1 MSKILEKALQQAKG
15 LPDSRQTEIGEMII
29 HVVEQ
34 DQSDGQLS
42 LTQAEE
48 VRRRMS
54 ASNPLFATD
63 DQVVAFFHKFAV

>member
-1 MSKILEKALQQAKG
+1 MSKILEKALQQAKR

-34 DQSDGQLS
+34 DQSGGRLS
-42 LTQAEE
+42 LTQEEE

-54 ASNPLFATD
+54 APNPLFATD
-63 DQVVAFFHKFAV
+63 DQVAAFFHKFAV